1 MHRPLRLIAS
11 GLILLIPALAAWS
24 ANTPG
29 ATANPTP
36 PSNPGVDAPELAKLG
51 NHAVGVRTLELVD
64 RNQYH
69 VVAVDPKTGSVPKQD
84 RKLTVDLW
92 YPAVAAKNAQSTIYS
107 AQLDSEPPRPPAAFT
122 VPGIAVRNAQMAA
135 GRFPLVIVA
144 HGYGNVTA
152 GMTWLTENLAS
163 KGYVVA
169 AIRHEDY
176 YFNPLGFPHALLRRP
191 LDISFVAREFR
202 QSLAAAGHVDPERIA
217 LIGYSMGG
225 YGVLTAGGATLEP
238 PAPLAAQ
245 FPGGVIRDYVRG
257 GPARDQM
264 RAPAVKAVVA
274 IAPAGGQFGAWG
286 ATGLADLTAP
296 LFLIAGDRDRTVDY
310 KSGARAFFDAASN
323 SNRYLLTFREGGHAL
338 GLGPVPAQM
347 RGQLWDQDWFE
358 DPVWRKDRI
367 IGISLHMITA
377 FLDRYVKDDAS
388 RSAYLDGL
396 VEDSS
401 QGVWTPDPKSP
412 WAAYSQ
418 GSGGVTVWKGFQR
431 RHAEGLTLLHSTA
444 GTAPAR

>member
-1 MHRPLRLIAS
+1 MQRHLRLIAS
-11 GLILLIPALAAWS
+11 GLLLIPSLVAWS
-24 ANTPG
+24 ANPTAA
-29 ATANPTP
+29 ATKAIA

-64 RNQYH
+64 RNQYY
-69 VVAVDPKTGSVPKQD
+69 VVGVDPKTGTVPRQD
-84 RKLTVDLW
+84 RKLTIDLW
-92 YPAVAAKNAQSTIYS
+92 YPAVAVKNAVPVSYG
-107 AQLDSEPPRPPAAFT
+107 AKLDSEPPRPPAAFT
-122 VPGIAVRNAQMAA
+122 VPGIAVRDARMAT

-169 AIRHEDY
+169 AIRHEDH

-191 LDISFVAREFR
+191 LDISFVARELR
-202 QSLAAAGHVDPERIA
+202 QSLGASGNVDPERLA

-245 FPGGVIRDYVRG
+245 FPGGVIREYIRG
-257 GPARDQM
+257 GAAREAM
-264 RAPAVKAVVA
+264 RAPAVRAVVA

-286 ATGLADLTAP
+286 ATGLGDITAP

-310 KSGARAFFDAASN
+310 KTGARAFFDAASN
-323 SNRYLLTFREGGHAL
+323 TNRYLLTFREGGHAL
-338 GLGPVPAQM
+338 GLGPAPAEM
-347 RGQLWDQDWFE
+347 REQLWDQDWFE

-367 IGISLHMITA
+367 IGVSLHMITA

-401 QGVWTPDPKSP
+401 QGVWAADPKSP

-418 GSGGVTVWKGFQR
+418 GTGNVTVWKGFQR
-431 RHAEGLTLLHSTA
+431 RHAEGLSLMHA
-444 GTAPAR
+444 AAPAR